1 MAGTWLLSKGQKSF
15 LAKEILK
22 KTKIKIEPN
31 ELKKLP
37 GIGDYVSSAIC
48 AILLDKNCT
57 VIDSNIKRII
67 SRAFGLEQNQKK
79 IEPIIRDIATK
90 LTPKQNNK
98 FYCQSLMDLA
108 NIICR
113 SKKPNCLICPV
124 SFECDS
130 SGKVK
135 KKNKEKIE
143 KIKKIGITYVMRY
156 KNYVLLEKSEN
167 KILQNLYCFPLT
179 RFESLT
185 ENSNENIL
193 LEKIDKEWKKKNL
206 VKFDN
211 KYSNYIKH
219 TFSHFHLKLFII
231 EVNLKNKNKFKKFGW
246 ILDKNIENKPS
257 STLMKK
263 IKMEV
268 FC

>member
-1 MAGTWLLSKGQKSF
+1 M
-15 LAKEILK
+15 
-22 KTKIKIEPN
+22 
-31 ELKKLP
+31 
-37 GIGDYVSSAIC
+37 
-48 AILLDKNCT
+48 
-57 VIDSNIKRII
+57 IDSNIK
-67 SRAFGLEQNQKK
+67 GLSLELLDWNKIKK

-130 SGKVK
+130 IGKGK
-135 KKNKEKIE
+135 KKIKKNRKD
-143 KIKKIGITYVMRY
+143 KKIGITYVMRY

-185 ENSNENIL
+185 ENSM
-193 LEKIDKEWKKKNL
+193 K
-206 VKFDN
+206 
-211 KYSNYIKH
+211 
-219 TFSHFHLKLFII
+219 TF
-231 EVNLKNKNKFKKFGW
+231 
-246 ILDKNIENKPS
+246 
-257 STLMKK
+257 
-263 IKMEV
+263 
-268 FC
+268 C